1 MFLRY
6 EIEKEAYVL
15 EMHKDWIDLHPL
27 TAFTLKQEMREWR
40 KVGIK
45 FSLSCYFLES
55 QSVNS
60 ELEYRK
66 KYLWCSET
74 NRSQISIK
82 NANLI
87 IIEAQC

>member
-45 FSLSCYFLES
+45 FS
-55 QSVNS
+55 
-60 ELEYRK
+60 
-66 KYLWCSET
+66 
-74 NRSQISIK
+74 
-82 NANLI
+82 
-87 IIEAQC
+87 

>member
-1 MFLRY
+1 MRLAAIFSRSRVDLNLPEMFIRY

-55 QSVNS
+55 QSVQ
-60 ELEYRK
+60 L
-66 KYLWCSET
+66 
-74 NRSQISIK
+74 
-82 NANLI
+82 
-87 IIEAQC
+87 